1 MTPIESFELDEGYDA
16 AGVRTLIKFEGDQA
30 VKVRS
35 YDAEPLIEQCKAE
48 RIASAGMNWGE
59 GRKVGSIPPHVYA
72 TFLQIK
78 DQRERTK
85 LIKNFLNINTD
96 FVTFDRYLK

>member
-16 AGVRTLIKFEGDQA
+16 CGVRTTIKFEGDQA

-35 YDAEPLIEQCKAE
+35 YDAEPLMEQCKAE
-48 RIASAGMNWGE
+48 RIASSGMSWGE
-59 GRKVGSIPPHVYA
+59 GRKVGSLPPHVYA
-72 TFLQIK
+72 QFLMVR
-78 DQRERTK
+78 DQRERTR
-85 LIKNFLNINTD
+85 LIQNFLRINTN

>member
-30 VKVRS
+30 VKIQS
-35 YDAEPLIEQCKAE
+35 YDAAPLVDQCKAE
-48 RIASAGMNWGE
+48 RTASAGMSWGE

-72 TFLQIK
+72 RFLMIK

-85 LIKNFLNINTD
+85 LIQNFLRINTD

>member
-16 AGVRTLIKFEGDQA
+16 AGVRTIIKFEGNQA

-85 LIKNFLNINTD
+85 LIKNFLNINTH

>member
-48 RIASAGMNWGE
+48 RIAIAGMNRG
-59 GRKVGSIPPHVYA
+59 
-72 TFLQIK
+72 
-78 DQRERTK
+78 
-85 LIKNFLNINTD
+85 
-96 FVTFDRYLK
+96 

>member
-16 AGVRTLIKFEGDQA
+16 TGVRTLVKFEGDQA

-85 LIKNFLNINTD
+85 LIKNFLNINTH

>member
-16 AGVRTLIKFEGDQA
+16 SGVRTLVKFEGNQA

-85 LIKNFLNINTD
+85 LIKNFLNINTH

>member
-16 AGVRTLIKFEGDQA
+16 AGVRTIIKFEGTQA

-85 LIKNFLNINTD
+85 LIKNFLNINTH

>member
-85 LIKNFLNINTD
+85 LIQNFLRINTD

>member
-16 AGVRTLIKFEGDQA
+16 SGVRTLVKFEGDQA

-85 LIKNFLNINTD
+85 LIKNFLNINTH